1 MTNSIAKAG
10 VYFAVY
16 LFIMVTVFFVLSA
29 PVNYI
34 FDGFLL
40 GEYGLAQDEMNT
52 FVPLLKGAVQ
62 MAFAICLAAPLM
74 WFVMWVFHREPDVS
88 RYRRY

>member
-10 VYFAVY
+10 VYFIVY
-16 LFIMVTVFFVLSA
+16 LFLMIAVFFVLSA

-34 FDGFLL
+34 FDGILL

-52 FVPLLKGAVQ
+52 FVPGLKAAVN
-62 MAFAICLAAPLM
+62 MAFAIAVVTPLM
-74 WFVMWVFHREPDVS
+74 WFVM
-88 RYRRY
+88 